1 VLAVNVLRLLA
12 IALLTAVL
20 GSVGIVSCLL
30 VPSGNAVMPLARLWA
45 RIILAL
51 CRVRLSVRGAERI
64 RSGGPYLFLSNHQ
77 SQFDILAVVVAL
89 PIQFRILAKKEL
101 FYIPI
106 FGWVLKLA
114 GFVGIDRGN
123 REKAI
128 RSLQG
133 AARRLRAGTSLL
145 VYAEGTRSPD
155 GSLLPFKKGGFM
167 LAIEAGVPVVPITIQ
182 GSRKILPK
190 GSLRI
195 QPGTITVSVA
205 NSVDPRRFTPET
217 KERLMEEVR
226 EVMEREL
233 SASSRAV

>member
-1 VLAVNVLRLLA
+1 MA
-12 IALLTAVL
+12 IILLTAVL
-20 GSVGIVSCLL
+20 GSVGILSCLL

-45 RIILAL
+45 RLILAL

-64 RSGGPYLFLSNHQ
+64 RRGGPYLFLSNHQ
-77 SQFDILAVVVAL
+77 SQFDILAVVLAL

-128 RSLQG
+128 RSLQE

-155 GSLLPFKKGGFM
+155 GALLPFKKGGFM

-190 GSLRI
+190 GSLHIR
-195 QPGTITVSVA
+195 PGTITVSVA
-205 NSVDPRRFTPET
+205 NPVDPRRFTPET

-233 SASSRAV
+233 SASSRAVV